1 MGEIIL
7 TVTSFN
13 VSKCAL
19 WGYLGENKVM
29 IALSQREF
37 DWFLVETNWKKEFTD
52 DNEIEGGQ
60 KVKLINCEFAPGK
73 KMWHIRANA
82 IELVK

>member
-19 WGYLGENKVM
+19 WGKLGENKVM
-29 IALSQREF
+29 IALPQREF

-52 DNEIEGGQ
+52 DNEIEDGQ
-60 KVKLINCEFAPGK
+60 RVKLRNVEFAAGK
-73 KMWHIRANA
+73 TMWHIMANA
-82 IELVK
+82 IELV